1 MTDTVNKT
9 IRREDGWTLIASSGT
24 GLLTTGQAIE
34 YCQSSTEPP
43 ESLFGHHLPTG
54 ESLRYD
60 ASGTSI
66 YVRGET
72 ILAQTGD

>member
-1 MTDTVNKT
+1 MADTVNKT
-9 IRREDGWTLIASSGT
+9 IRHVDGWTLVAST
-24 GLLTTGQAIE
+24 GKGLITTGSSIE
-34 YCQSSTEPP
+34 YCESSVQPS

-60 ASGTSI
+60 ASGSSL

-72 ILAQTGD
+72 ILVQTED